1 MKCSVFQ
8 TEDAPEQS
16 PGYPARGSLSWGVG
30 FSRIRRYIAS
40 HGRSFR
46 MTDGR
51 APADSVPARQ
61 IFRSRVRK
69 TLFDRLRRRTQ
80 FIFNSL
86 VPMIAY
92 LEGRLAETWD
102 EACLLVTESGVGYEV
117 GLPTHTCAALPERGK
132 HAAFYICHVIRE
144 DAQELYGFAT
154 FEERQ
159 TFEVLLSISKVGART
174 ALAILSIFRPDDLR
188 RIVLEDDVQ
197 ALTRVSGIGKKTA
210 EHVFLELKYKLKVE
224 DAPQAAV
231 LSGGVRPGSV
241 FRDVLDGLGNLGYGE
256 EECATLVRDILHAE
270 PDLDVSG
277 ALRAALKALAQGK
290 A

>member
-1 MKCSVFQ
+1 
-8 TEDAPEQS
+8 
-16 PGYPARGSLSWGVG
+16 
-30 FSRIRRYIAS
+30 
-40 HGRSFR
+40 
-46 MTDGR
+46 
-51 APADSVPARQ
+51 
-61 IFRSRVRK
+61 
-69 TLFDRLRRRTQ
+69 
-80 FIFNSL
+80 
-86 VPMIAY
+86 MIAY
-92 LEGRLAETWD
+92 LEGLQAEVWGSC
-102 EACLLVTESGVGYEV
+102 CLLVTWGGVGYEV
-117 GLPTHTCAALPERGK
+117 ALPSHTLSALPGRGEPL
-132 HAAFYICHVIRE
+132 ALYTSLVVRE

-231 LSGGVRPGSV
+231 LSSGIRPGSV

-256 EECATLVRDILHAE
+256 EECAALVKDILHAE

-277 ALRAALKALAQGK
+277 ALRAALKALARGR